1 MKAYTDWEC
10 IRRQVAVGGRVTD
23 RNNRPLNG
31 VEITIERSVE
41 QGKKRRAETTTEEP
55 VRQAVFRADGLY
67 YFLDLP
73 AGEYVLSVKDPRSGK
88 QEDRPISISVDKE
101 HNIKMMQADFKL

>member
-23 RNNRPLNG
+23 QDDRPLKG
-31 VEITIERSVE
+31 IDVTVEPSAA
-41 QGKKRRAETTTEEP
+41 QGKKRHEEMSTRKP
-55 VRQAVFRADGLY
+55 VGQTVSRADGLY

-73 AGEYVLSVKDPRSGK
+73 AGEYVLSVKNPRSGK
-88 QEDRPISISVDKE
+88 QEDRSISISTDKE
-101 HNIKMMQADFKL
+101 HNIKMIQADFKL